1 MLEKI
6 NFSDVIIM
14 VIRYVRLLFE
24 GGFYCNLGASRC
36 GFYLRAACNKVRLLI
51 TSLRYVCNYISERPI
66 RPKLKSADTDYRPKL
81 PIKSAD

>member
-1 MLEKI
+1 MTVNPILEKI

-36 GFYLRAACNKVRLLI
+36 GFYLRADCNKVRLLI
-51 TSLRYVCNYISERPI
+51 TSLRYIGIFLTKIS
-66 RPKLKSADTDYRPKL
+66 
-81 PIKSAD
+81 